1 MLLDLLATRQVVF
14 VGGKG
19 GVGKTS
25 VASALALLA
34 SRAGRRTLLVST
46 DPAHNLG
53 HLWGHRVGDD
63 AVPLAPLLDGLELDP
78 AATTAAHLADV
89 EQTVRSLMPER
100 LAGEVRRYLDSVR
113 DAPGTHE
120 AAVLERLAQVVTGA
134 QEGRHDL
141 VVVDTAPTGHTLRL
155 MTLPETMTAWTE
167 GLLRSQDRSARF
179 GSVARSLG
187 GDAGRD
193 VTEAVF
199 DTGRSGGRRRREGAT
214 GPGGRADRDQRI
226 RQVLIR
232 RRSLFE
238 DLRATIADPQRAA
251 FVAVFTGERLPALE
265 TIELALA
272 LERAGIDL
280 AALVVNK
287 RSPRDAGDFLRD
299 RAAAED
305 AHVQTV
311 LQQIR
316 DVPVTSVPMLREDA
330 VGEDGVAVLADALSV
345 R

>member
-1 MLLDLLATRQVVF
+1 MLLDLLASRSVVF

-34 SRAGRRTLLVST
+34 ARSGRRTLLVST

-53 HLWGHRVGDD
+53 HLWQTRVGDA

-78 AATTAAHLADV
+78 AATTAAHLAEV
-89 EQTVRSLMPER
+89 EQTVRALMPDR

-113 DAPGTHE
+113 EAPGTHE
-120 AAVLERLAQVVTGA
+120 AAVLERLAQVVTG
-134 QEGRHDL
+134 EHREHDL

-179 GSVARSLG
+179 GSAARAL
-187 GDAGRD
+187 
-193 VTEAVF
+193 
-199 DTGRSGGRRRREGAT
+199 GGRREERDVSDAVFGRPRAASRRTDPRTE
-214 GPGGRADRDQRI
+214 RDQRI

-232 RRSLFE
+232 RRTLFE
-238 DLRATIADPQRAA
+238 QLRDTLGDPARSA

-265 TIELALA
+265 TIELSLA
-272 LERAGIDL
+272 LERAGVDL

-299 RAAAED
+299 RADAEEG
-305 AHVQTV
+305 HVRSV

-316 DVPVTSVPMLREDA
+316 DVPVASVPMMRGDV
-330 VGEDGVAVLADALSV
+330 VGPDGVAALAAGLSGSP
-345 R
+345 RAR